1 MATADAPRLLLSLP
15 GAAHRQAVHAV
26 VVVRVGG
33 VAWWNWGEV
42 IEDSFVLFG
51 VEDFAS
57 CPEGM
62 LHFAKSLT
70 AGHVFCLFPTSA

>member
-1 MATADAPRLLLSLP
+1 MEL
-15 GAAHRQAVHAV
+15 
-26 VVVRVGG
+26 GG
-33 VAWWNWGEV
+33 GHV

-70 AGHVFCLFPTSA
+70 AGHVFSLFPTSYQFGEKMVIENKACTHRYT